1 MLVFRISRVRLEHG
15 GKYTCGPT
23 TGIADTVMVHVIA
36 GMQSG
41 ILEVSTI
48 FHKIGRRLLIAH
60 LIVRD
65 LLFQ

>member
-36 GMQSG
+36 GQQ
-41 ILEVSTI
+41 IYY
-48 FHKIGRRLLIAH
+48 
-60 LIVRD
+60 
-65 LLFQ
+65 